1 MELSESKIYVL
12 YIIEEQDFNVV
23 VFASTLNRTNRWY
36 MRWNDESQLWSNGIG
51 IGLSNTF
58 QDQFNAAYQKVVETM
73 LHKAWPAP
81 RTKPNYFINT
91 HT

>member
-1 MELSESKIYVL
+1 MELSESNIYVL
-12 YIIEEQDFNVV
+12 YIIEEEYSDVV
-23 VFASTLNRTNRWY
+23 VFASTLSRTNRWY
-36 MRWNDESQLWSNGIG
+36 MRWDDESQLWSNEIG

-58 QDQFNAAYQKVVETM
+58 QDQFNAAYRKIVE
-73 LHKAWPAP
+73 PAA